1 MLRNLLI
8 IAVLLGPI
16 QAPHSYPNPPRN
28 PYQEYNLY
36 LPLVFNSYSISL
48 PLVEVVRL
56 GVFDYIGYP
65 GNICLFGYTTGNSPT
80 AVYSVT
86 VAIEVIESG
95 YCPPEEPSCPPP
107 TTVTHYV
114 EPMLRATLLDQ
125 KNPFSYCLMY
135 GKNSYQYGDVVLAS
149 YSHNPLSGK
158 VSYPLTVTSWT
169 KQGTSWETTVTGIV
183 RNDSGH
189 RLVEIRVVGIAGLC
203 SAKEAD
209 LGVTILDPGE
219 ETNFIFNQFYC
230 PPQPVPVYSMSTMVE
245 ISAQGV
251 AEP

>member
-28 PYQEYNLY
+28 PDQEYNLY
-36 LPLVFNSYSISL
+36 LPLAFNFN
-48 PLVEVVRL
+48 PHLVEVVKL
-56 GVFDYIGYP
+56 GVYDYIGYP
-65 GNICLFGYTTGNSPT
+65 GEICLFGYTTGNSST

-86 VAIEVIESG
+86 VAIEVFEYP
-95 YCPPEEPSCPPP
+95 YCPPLDPPCPPP

-125 KNPFSYCLMY
+125 KNPFYYCLMY
-135 GKNSYQYGDVVLAS
+135 GKNSYRYGDVVLAS
-149 YSHNPLSGK
+149 YSLNPPSGK

-169 KQGTSWETTVTGIV
+169 KQGTSWETTVSGIV

-203 SAKEAD
+203 SAKEAE

-219 ETNFIFNQFYC
+219 ETNFIFNRFYC
-230 PPQPVPVYSMSTMVE
+230 PPGSWQPMPTMVK